1 MLIFNSIHF
10 DHFFFHIISDR
21 MNKTIKIQTKIQLNV
36 PIPNDISNVAGSDH
50 TVIFSTES
58 MITQT
63 NK

>member
-1 MLIFNSIHF
+1 MNNT
-10 DHFFFHIISDR
+10 IS
-21 MNKTIKIQTKIQLNV
+21 IQTKIQLNV

-58 MITQT
+58 AIIQT

>member
-1 MLIFNSIHF
+1 MFNSIHF
-10 DHFFFHIISDR
+10 DHFFFFINSDT
-21 MNKTIKIQTKIQLNV
+21 MNNMINIQTKIQLNV

-58 MITQT
+58 IITQT